1 MSAKKMHIYLS
12 IDDTDNLDSPGSGHL
27 AEAMAKELQHHG
39 LTSQCLNI
47 TRHQLFFH
55 ESIPYTSHNSSMCF
69 PAVINE
75 DNLSKVIKFA
85 KDFLE
90 KGSAPGSDPGLCV
103 AVEREKLDRQTLI
116 DFGLQAK
123 NQVFTKQDAYL
134 LAQRT
139 GVHLS
144 EHGGTGDGIIG
155 ALAGIGLRLNG
166 SDGRF
171 RGWLNLGKAGHTISL
186 KNLCSHSAVDA
197 VVADDGMVLPED
209 TLITFAEDKVKTVCH
224 NYRQVIP
231 VTRTDNANGS
241 SWTTLTKA
249 EVKRF

>member
-1 MSAKKMHIYLS
+1 VHIYLS

-27 AEAMAKELQHHG
+27 AELMANKLQHHG

-47 TRHQLFFH
+47 TRHQLFVH

-69 PAVINE
+69 PAVIDE
-75 DNLSKVIKFA
+75 DNLLNVIQFA
-85 KDFLE
+85 KEFL
-90 KGSAPGSDPGLCV
+90 KNTSAPGSDLGLCV
-103 AVEREKLDRQTLI
+103 AVLSEMLDRQALI
-116 DFGLQAK
+116 DFGLEAK
-123 NQVFTKQDAYL
+123 RTVLTKQDAYL

-144 EHGGTGDGIIG
+144 EHGGTGDGIVG

-166 SDGRF
+166 NDGRF
-171 RGWLNLGKAGHTISL
+171 RGWLSLGKAGDTISI
-186 KNLCSHSAVDA
+186 KNLCSHTAVDA
-197 VVADDGMVLPED
+197 AVDDKGVILPED
-209 TLITFAEDKVKTVCH
+209 TRITFAEDKVKTVCLNH
-224 NYRQVIP
+224 RQVIP
-231 VTRTDNANGS
+231 VTRTDCANGS